1 MLRIQAHEAL
11 LSLLTSRNS
20 KGRGGGG
27 TTPSSIASLQG
38 AISASSQQQNSA
50 NVNRFAPRHGKG
62 KLNLQN
68 LHKLLKLLQK

>member
-1 MLRIQAHEAL
+1 
-11 LSLLTSRNS
+11 
-20 KGRGGGG
+20 GRGGGG

-38 AISASSQQQNSA
+38 AIRASSQQQNSA